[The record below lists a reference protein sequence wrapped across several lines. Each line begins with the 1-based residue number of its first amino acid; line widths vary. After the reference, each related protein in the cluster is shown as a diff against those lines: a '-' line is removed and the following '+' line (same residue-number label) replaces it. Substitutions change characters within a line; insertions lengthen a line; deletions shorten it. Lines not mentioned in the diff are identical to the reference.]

1 MMRRS
6 KGITTGTMGIINTMY
21 LIEIK
26 FEPGKIRLNLGMG
39 KLITMFT
46 YHKMWWGLEGSWY
59 IRHALILNISPFVMD
74 LI

>member
-1 MMRRS
+1 
-6 KGITTGTMGIINTMY
+6 MGIINKMY

-59 IRHALILNISPFVMD
+59 IRHALILNISPFFYGSY
-74 LI
+74 LIVYRFFCRK